1 LNYLFL
7 LFFTLINS
15 CATFVSPNKGIP
27 SYISQEGELFYIHLI
42 FDHIPTYSFVI
53 DETEISPDHIRYQKT
68 SLGHLI
74 KVPVSEG
81 QKDFKVQSPLKTYL
95 HKKIR
100 LKEKPRKLMMLASFS
115 LPNLRAIQIE
125 DPDLLIVFSPP
136 STQYYTDS
144 DFFKNPVFYQDELR
158 LLYIV
163 GSEHFKSELTF
174 GDYLITDIENAP
186 FIDRPTFITHYL
198 PFTFPRE
205 ETFFANIA
213 DQLKRKKIPV
223 VFLSS
228 FPQNLIQQI
237 PKGQLG
243 LPTYEFSVKNHFLA
257 LPHENNSPWFVLTD
271 RRSDYLILDFD
282 FINSYWHIH
291 VSGKDEQQELIFER
305 DLTLYQTKP
314 NEGRNRRRAR

>member
-1 LNYLFL
+1 LNYLV
-7 LFFTLINS
+7 LFFIFLINS
-15 CATFVSPNKGIP
+15 CATFKSQSKGIP
-27 SYISQEGELFYIHLI
+27 SYISQEGENFYIHLI
-42 FDHIPTYSFVI
+42 FDHIPTYSFII
-53 DETEISPDHIRYQKT
+53 DETEISPDLIRYQKT

-74 KVPVSEG
+74 KVPVNEE
-81 QKDFKVQSPLKTYL
+81 QKDFKVQSALQTYV

-100 LKEKPRKLMMLASFS
+100 LKEKPRKMMMLASFS
-115 LPNLRAIQIE
+115 LPQLRAIQVE
-125 DPDLLIVFSPP
+125 DPDLLVAFSPP
-136 STQYYTDS
+136 ATQYYTDS
-144 DFFKNPVFYQDELR
+144 DFFKNPIFYQEELR

-163 GSEHFKSELTF
+163 GSEHFKSELF
-174 GDYLITDIENAP
+174 LGDYIITDVENTP

-205 ETFFANIA
+205 ETLFANIA
-213 DQLKRKKIPV
+213 DHLKRKKTPV

-237 PKGQLG
+237 SKGQLG

-257 LPHENNSPWFVLTD
+257 LPHENNSPWIVLDD

-282 FINSYWHIH
+282 FIDSYWHIH
-291 VSGKDEQQELIFER
+291 VRGKDEQQELIFER